1 MTSDERPLRVL
12 YRDGRFIACDKPS
25 GVLTTRGDEGD
36 GESLTERVR
45 RELCPDAEVVHP
57 LSRLDFDVSGVV
69 VFAISYEA
77 TQRAANARAA
87 GQYQREYH
95 AMVNPALTER
105 SAEWTWS
112 IGVDPRN
119 PTRRVAGGGRE
130 REDART
136 IARERERRGEV
147 SLVELVPMTG
157 RTHQLR
163 VHCAKAGHAIVG
175 DRTYRGARRIIR
187 DDGAVLSV
195 SRAMLHCA
203 RVSIAGDV
211 VVEARWHDDFASL
224 WSALA

>member
-130 REDART
+130 REDAHHR
-136 IARERERRGEV
+136 ARARAARGGVVGRARSDDGPDASAARALREG
-147 SLVELVPMTG
+147 
-157 RTHQLR
+157 
-163 VHCAKAGHAIVG
+163 
-175 DRTYRGARRIIR
+175 GARDRGR
-187 DDGAVLSV
+187 PNVPRRATDH
-195 SRAMLHCA
+195 SR
-203 RVSIAGDV
+203 
-211 VVEARWHDDFASL
+211 
-224 WSALA
+224 